1 MRNFFKELNELNV
14 NEHIE
19 TKNNLSFLSW
29 MWAWTELKKRFPL
42 SYSTVYEAP
51 DGSLLWKDPIG
62 AHVKTGV
69 TIVWDD
75 EEGHHEHEALE
86 YLPVFDFRNKVI
98 PYENIDALSVNKTIQ
113 RSLTKCIARLG
124 LGAYIYAGEDL
135 PEESEDVK
143 AQRAAEAE
151 KIRSTIADMDALIKK
166 VTASMTG
173 EEKKKFGD
181 DYIVPL
187 IGGYNYKAVK
197 DYSKLETLYES
208 LKNKFN

>member
-1 MRNFFKELNELNV
+1 MRNWYEELATINV
-14 NEHIE
+14 NEHVE
-19 TKNNLSFLSW
+19 KKNGLSYLSW
-29 MWAWTELKKRFPL
+29 AWAWDILKKRFPL
-42 SYSTVYEAP
+42 SYSNVYEAP
-51 DGSLLWKDPIG
+51 EGMLVWKDPNG
-62 AHVKTGV
+62 CHVKTSV
-69 TIVWDD
+69 TIVW
-75 EEGHHEHEALE
+75 EEDGELKEHTATE
-86 YLPVFDFRNKVI
+86 YLPVMDMRNKPV
-98 PYENIDALSVNKTIQ
+98 PYESADSMQINKTIQ

-124 LGAYIYAGEDL
+124 LGEYIYAGEDL

>member
-14 NEHIE
+14 NEHVE
-19 TKNNLSFLSW
+19 AKNGLKYLSW
-29 MWAWTELKKRFPL
+29 AWSWTELKKRFPL

-51 DGSLLWKDPIG
+51 DGSLIWKDPIG

-69 TIVWDD
+69 TLVWDD
-75 EEGHHEHEALE
+75 EEGHHEHEAIE
-86 YLPVFDFRNKVI
+86 YLPIFDHRNKVI
-98 PYENIDALSVNKTIQ
+98 PYENIDALNVNKTIQ
-113 RSLTKCIARLG
+113 RSIVKCIARHG
-124 LGAYIYAGEDL
+124 LGVYIYAGEDL

-166 VTASMTG
+166 VTANMTG

>member
-1 MRNFFKELNELNV
+1 MRNWFAELNSINV
-14 NEHIE
+14 NEHVE
-19 TKNNLSFLSW
+19 SRNGLKFLSW

-42 SYSTVYEAP
+42 SYLTVHESP
-51 DGSLLWKDPIG
+51 EGILIWRDPIG
-62 AHVKTGV
+62 AHVKTSV
-69 TIVWDD
+69 TLVW
-75 EEGHHEHEALE
+75 EEEDGLHEHTVTEH
-86 YLPVFDFRNKVI
+86 LPVMDTRNHSV
-98 PYENIDALSVNKTIQ
+98 PYDNIDSMAVNKAIQ
-113 RSLTKCIARLG
+113 RSATKCIARLG

-166 VTASMTG
+166 VTANMTG